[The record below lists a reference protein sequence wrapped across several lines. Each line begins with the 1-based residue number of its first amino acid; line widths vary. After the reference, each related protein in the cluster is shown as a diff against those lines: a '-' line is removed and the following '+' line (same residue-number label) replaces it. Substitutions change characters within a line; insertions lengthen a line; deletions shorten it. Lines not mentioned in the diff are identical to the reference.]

1 MFNEE
6 ALEEEIE
13 AFIGFLEN
21 EGIFKDKNTKIP
33 TSCILDDGTLKLI
46 MSLYGPDSRVVTIID
61 KYLYLQFN

>member
-33 TSCILDDGTLKLI
+33 TSCILKLFI
-46 MSLYGPDSRVVTIID
+46 SLYGPDSGVVTIID